1 MSDAPNDKNELS
13 GTHSSDGSL
22 PHASNV
28 NLQPEKELPLHENAA
43 HQLDTNDEMAV
54 DGPTVVEGSGEGH
67 TEAMP
72 EIGVPEYLE
81 DTDVTI
87 VDAEALLRQ
96 PAPSSAAEVT
106 SEASGDA
113 AANGQQL
120 NADEALVSRTD
131 AAGEGE
137 AESEYEAS
145 TQTESDDSDSDSD
158 DSDECVEIPA
168 YDAPRCLRTL
178 EDDVGRIIQ
187 LSANV
192 RFVFFFH
199 HLLSAIDFN
208 DISKLLKDVQDELD
222 DAEAAVPKTQNEM
235 LLDVCHFGFKNSI

>member
-1 MSDAPNDKNELS
+1 MSDATNDADKLG
-13 GTHSSDGSL
+13 GTHSGDGAL
-22 PHASNV
+22 PHVSNV

-43 HQLDTNDEMAV
+43 DQLDTNDEMAV
-54 DGPTVVEGSGEGH
+54 DGPIVVEGSSEGH

-106 SEASGDA
+106 SEASSDA
-113 AANGQQL
+113 ASNGRMM
-120 NADEALVSRTD
+120 NADEALVIRTD
-131 AAGEGE
+131 GAGEGE

-158 DSDECVEIPA
+158 DSDECVVIPA
-168 YDAPRCLRTL
+168 YRC
-178 EDDVGRIIQ
+178 
-187 LSANV
+187 S
-192 RFVFFFH
+192 
-199 HLLSAIDFN
+199 
-208 DISKLLKDVQDELD
+208 
-222 DAEAAVPKTQNEM
+222 
-235 LLDVCHFGFKNSI
+235 